1 MDAGT
6 VGLRIASSVMVP
18 LVKRLLL
25 PPKSL
30 PGAEFGERPVRIGR
44 LLSFTGDRRT
54 LSEADLYQLARELV
68 RRAVRAAGPHDPP
81 IAPDEQNAVGYA
93 LGHTLRAL
101 GDLDMDDVQAYDL
114 GPEKLAA
121 ALVRASAP
129 ETRALLSDD
138 AARLHDRLLV
148 TACLHLVH
156 QFSKRPGFDA
166 RTQVETR
173 RSLSAQ
179 KEQLRLILERLPA
192 TLSEDTDFEQA
203 YADYVVRAHSTLS
216 IHGVDLHDA
225 RSQAWPLDTAYLSLE
240 AAPARDPA
248 EPVPGAVNGDA
259 DGRGADP
266 DPESERTTG
275 PVEAA
280 LAAHDRVLL
289 RGVAGTGKTTLVQW
303 LAITTAQQDR
313 VPGHL
318 PQLLGRVPF
327 VLPLR
332 TLARDDGELP
342 LPEGFL
348 RWLDCP
354 LSGSE
359 PKGWAVRVLQAGRGM
374 LLIDGVDEIPEAER
388 PRARS
393 WLKKLRTTFPGNLWL
408 VTTRPSALPR
418 DWLGREGF
426 REFTLTPMR
435 PVDVRRFVQRWHE
448 AAGAGGELAQTL
460 LRSLRSS
467 AELSH
472 LASNPLLCALICAL
486 HRERAGFLPIG
497 RVSLYEAALSM
508 LLERRDRE
516 RYLYGEGTPKLDQ
529 KSATEPLKRLAYWLI
544 RNERTRLKRKVAVDL
559 VEKLRPSVP
568 QLTAVGTADDVLQLL
583 LDRSGL
589 LQEVAGREPAEGAVD
604 FIHRTFQDFLGAKA
618 ALEDHDHGALVNNAH
633 LDQWE
638 DVLQM
643 AVAQARPDERADIL
657 TRLTGRAD
665 REDDDTVRAR
675 LRLLALASLDQATRL
690 DPEVRRT
697 VEERAAQLLP
707 PRSMREARALA
718 ETGALLLGLLPEAD
732 SLDGDAEVTTVHA
745 ICRIGGDA
753 ALARL
758 REFLTTRQPAVR
770 GQLLAHWDR
779 FDTDEYAEEIIK
791 PLLAAGA
798 GEAVTVRSAA
808 ELKALS
814 AMSGYE
820 RVVLQGDFAELD
832 IVGALNAGGL
842 RELRLR
848 GNMRLT
854 SLGFLSDFPA
864 LEALT
869 LNGCRAISDTAP
881 LTRLPHLRRL
891 SLADLPQLEP
901 LARLSACPR
910 LDSLILGAAVP
921 WRGLRD
927 LPRPGALRVLSLPP
941 DAVELA
947 DITALTE
954 LCELRL
960 HHASDRLRP
969 DDWDALLAELP
980 ALRSLRLSHEQLNIM
995 LFPPGARIPQL
1006 TSLEVRSRPGAA
1018 VSLRRIARRLPGLEE
1033 VHLTLFD
1040 SVDLVHLAGLNG
1052 LRRVRLDYPGEVHH
1066 ADELPARVELA
1077 VRPRH

>member
-68 RRAVRAAGPHDPP
+68 RRAMRAAGPHDPP

-101 GDLDMDDVQAYDL
+101 GDLDMDDVQAFDL

-129 ETRALLSDD
+129 ETRALLSDA

-156 QFSKRPGFDA
+156 QFSKRPGFEA
-166 RTQVETR
+166 RSQVEVR
-173 RSLSAQ
+173 RSLSEQ
-179 KEQLRLILERLPA
+179 KEQLRLLLERLPA
-192 TLSEDTDFEQA
+192 TLSEDTDFERH
-203 YADYVVRAHSTLS
+203 YADYVVGQHSTLS

-225 RSQAWPLDTAYLSLE
+225 RSQAWPLETAYLSLE

-248 EPVPGAVNGDA
+248 EPLPGAVNGDA
-259 DGRGADP
+259 DGRGAEP

-332 TLARDDGELP
+332 TLAREDTELP
-342 LPEGFL
+342 MPEGFL
-348 RWLDCP
+348 PWIDCP

-359 PKGWAVRVLQAGRGM
+359 PKGWAVRVLQSGRGM

-388 PRARS
+388 PRARA

-426 REFTLTPMR
+426 REFTLTRMR
-435 PVDVRRFVQRWHE
+435 PGDVRRFIQRWHE
-448 AAGAGGELAQTL
+448 AAGGGDELARTL
-460 LRSLRSS
+460 MKSLRSS
-467 AELSH
+467 TELSR
-472 LASNPLLCALICAL
+472 LATNPLLCVLICAL
-486 HRERAGFLPIG
+486 HLERKGVLPLG
-497 RVSLYEAALSM
+497 RVALYEAALTM

-516 RYLYGEGTPKLDQ
+516 RHVYGEQTPPLDER
-529 KSATEPLKRLAYWLI
+529 SAAEPLKRLAYWLI
-544 RNERTRLKRKVAVDL
+544 RNERTRLKRQDAVDL
-559 VEKLRPSVP
+559 VDRLRPSVP
-568 QLTAVGTADDVLQLL
+568 QLASFGTAEEILRLL

-589 LQEVAGREPAEGAVD
+589 LREPAEGAVD

-618 ALEDHDHGALVNNAH
+618 ALEDHDIGALVAHAH

-643 AVAQARPDERADIL
+643 AVAQARPDERAELL
-657 TRLTGRAD
+657 TRLTARAD
-665 REDDDTVRAR
+665 REEDDTVRAR

-690 DPEVRRT
+690 DPEVRQA

-718 ETGALLLGLLPEAD
+718 ETGELLLGLLPGAD
-732 SLDGDAEVTTVHA
+732 SLAGDAEVTTVHA

-753 ALARL
+753 ALTRL
-758 REFLTTRQPAVR
+758 SEFVTTRQPAVR

-779 FDTDEYAEEIIK
+779 FDTDAYAEEIIK
-791 PLLAAGA
+791 PLLAVGA
-798 GEAVTVRSAA
+798 GEAVIVRSAA

-832 IVGALNAGGL
+832 IVGALDAGGL

-854 SLGFLSDFPA
+854 SLGFLADFPA
-864 LEALT
+864 LEALA
-869 LNGCRAISDTAP
+869 LHGCRAISDTAP
-881 LTRLPHLRRL
+881 LTRLPLLRRL

-927 LPRPGALRVLSLPP
+927 LPRPDALRVLALPP

-947 DITALTE
+947 DITALRE
-954 LCELRL
+954 LRELRL
-960 HHASDRLRP
+960 HNASDRLRP
-969 DDWDALLAELP
+969 DDWDALLAGLP
-980 ALRSLRLSHEQLNIM
+980 ALRTLRLSHEQLSMM

-1006 TSLEVRSRPGAA
+1006 TCLEVRSRPGAA
-1018 VSLRRIARRLPGLEE
+1018 VSLRRIARRLPGLEDI
-1033 VHLTLFD
+1033 HLTLFD
-1040 SVDLVHLAGLNG
+1040 TVDLVHLAGLPK
-1052 LRRVRLDYPGEVHH
+1052 LRQVRLDYPGEVHH
-1066 ADELPARVELA
+1066 ADELPARVELT

>member
-6 VGLRIASSVMVP
+6 TAGLRIAASVVVP

-25 PPKSL
+25 PRGG
-30 PGAEFGERPVRIGR
+30 PGAEFGERPVRLGR

-101 GDLDMDDVQAYDL
+101 GDLDMDDVQAFDL
-114 GPEKLAA
+114 GPQRLAA

-129 ETRALLSDD
+129 ETRALLSAD
-138 AARLHDRLLV
+138 AAQLHDRLLV

-156 QFSKRPGFDA
+156 QFSKRPGFAA
-166 RTQVETR
+166 RTQVELR
-173 RSLSAQ
+173 RALGEQ
-179 KEQLRLILERLPA
+179 QEQLRLLLERLPA
-192 TLSEDTDFEQA
+192 TAVEDTDFERR
-203 YADYVVRAHSTLS
+203 YAHYVVGQHRTLT

-225 RSQAWPLDTAYLSLE
+225 QSQAWPLETAYLSLE
-240 AAPARDPA
+240 AVPARDPA
-248 EPVPGAVNGDA
+248 EPVPGSGTGYSDGD
-259 DGRGADP
+259 GGGVDP
-266 DPESERTTG
+266 DPDSERTTG

-280 LAAHDRVLL
+280 LAGHDRVLL

-303 LAITTAQQDR
+303 LALTTARQDG

-332 TLARDDGELP
+332 TLAREDAELP
-342 LPEGFL
+342 MPDGFL
-348 RWLDCP
+348 RWIGCP
-354 LSGSE
+354 LTGTE
-359 PKGWAVRVLQAGRGM
+359 PAGWAVRVLQAGRGV

-388 PRARS
+388 PRARA
-393 WLKKLRTTFPGNLWL
+393 WLAKLHAAFPGNLWL

-435 PVDVRRFVQRWHE
+435 PHDVRRFVRRWHE
-448 AAGAGGELAQTL
+448 AAGGGEELAATL
-460 LRSLRSS
+460 LRSVRASP
-467 AELSH
+467 ELSH
-472 LASNPLLCALICAL
+472 LATNPLLCSLICAL
-486 HRERAGFLPIG
+486 HRERRGFLPQG
-497 RVSLYEAALSM
+497 RVALYEAALSM

-516 RYLYGEGTPKLDQ
+516 RDLYGRLPPKLDE
-529 KSATEPLKRLAYWLI
+529 KSATEPLKRFAYWLI
-544 RNERTRLKRKVAVDL
+544 RNERTRLGRETAVDL
-559 VEKLRPSVP
+559 LDRLRPSVP
-568 QLTAVGTADDVLQLL
+568 QLARAGSAEDVLRLL

-589 LQEVAGREPAEGAVD
+589 LREPADDAVD

-618 ALEDHDHGALVNNAH
+618 ALEEHDIGALVAHAH
-633 LDQWE
+633 LDPWE

-643 AVAQARPDERADIL
+643 AVAQARPDERAELL

-665 REDDDTVRAR
+665 REEDDGVRTR
-675 LRLLALASLDQATRL
+675 LRLLALASLGQATRL
-690 DPEVRRT
+690 DPDVRAA

-718 ETGALLLGLLPEAD
+718 ETGTLLLGLLPAAET
-732 SLDGDAEVTTVHA
+732 LTGDAEVTTVHA

-758 REFLTTRQPAVR
+758 REFLDTPQSAVR
-770 GQLLAHWDR
+770 AQLLAHWDR
-779 FDTDEYAEEIIK
+779 FDTDAYAEEIVR

-798 GEAVTVRSAA
+798 CEAVTVRSPA

-814 AMSGYE
+814 ALSGYE
-820 RVVLQGDFAELD
+820 RVALQGDFSERDILD
-832 IVGALNAGGL
+832 ALTPGTL

-848 GNMRLT
+848 GNLRLT
-854 SLGFLSDFPA
+854 GLDFLAAFPA
-864 LEALT
+864 LETLALH
-869 LNGCRAISDTAP
+869 GCRAVSDTAP
-881 LTRLPHLRRL
+881 LTRLPRLRRL
-891 SLADLPQLEP
+891 TLADLPQLEP
-901 LARLSACPR
+901 LARLSACPH
-910 LDSLILGAAVP
+910 LEELLLGAAVP

-927 LPRPGALRVLSLPP
+927 LPRPGALRLLALPP

-947 DITALTE
+947 AVTGLTE
-954 LCELRL
+954 LRELRL
-960 HHASDRLRP
+960 HNASDRLRP
-969 DDWDALLAELP
+969 DDWDALLARLP
-980 ALRSLRLSHEQLNIM
+980 ALRSLRLSNEQLSIM

-1006 TSLEVRSRPGAA
+1006 TRLEVRARPGAS

-1033 VHLTLFD
+1033 LHLTLFD
-1040 SVDLVHLAGLNG
+1040 TVDLVHLAGLRA
-1052 LRRVRLDYPGEVHH
+1052 LRRVRLDYPGEVTG
-1066 ADELPARVELA
+1066 ELPPGVELA
-1077 VRPRH
+1077 LRPRS

>member
-25 PPKSL
+25 PPPSL
-30 PGAEFGERPVRIGR
+30 PGAEFGEQPVRIRR

-54 LSEADLYQLARELV
+54 LSEADLYQLAKELV
-68 RRAVRAAGPHDPP
+68 RRAMRAAGPHDPP

-101 GDLDMDDVQAYDL
+101 GDLDMDDVQAFDL

-129 ETRALLSDD
+129 ETRALLSED

-156 QFSKRPGFDA
+156 QFSKRPGFEA
-166 RTQVETR
+166 RSQVELR
-173 RSLSAQ
+173 RGLSEQ
-179 KEQLRLILERLPA
+179 KEQLRLLLERLPTTRA
-192 TLSEDTDFEQA
+192 EDTDFEER
-203 YADYVVRAHSTLS
+203 YTGYVVGAHSSLT
-216 IHGVDLHDA
+216 IHGVDLHDP
-225 RSQAWPLDTAYLSLE
+225 RSQAWPLETAYLSLE
-240 AAPARDPA
+240 AVPARDPV
-248 EPVPGAVNGDA
+248 EPVPGGTNGEA
-259 DGRGADP
+259 DGRAADP
-266 DPESERTTG
+266 DPESERATG

-332 TLARDDGELP
+332 TLAREDTELP
-342 LPEGFL
+342 MPDRFL
-348 RWLDCP
+348 DWIDCP
-354 LSGSE
+354 LTGSE
-359 PKGWAVRVLQAGRGM
+359 PRGWAVRVLQAGRGV
-374 LLIDGVDEIPEAER
+374 LLVDGVDEIPEAER
-388 PRARS
+388 LRARA
-393 WLKKLRTTFPGNLWL
+393 WLTKLRKAFPGNLWL

-418 DWLGREGF
+418 DWLGLEGF

-435 PVDVRRFVQRWHE
+435 PAHVRRFIQRWHD
-448 AAGAGGELAQTL
+448 AAGPDDALAATL
-460 LRSLRSS
+460 MRVLRSS
-467 AELSH
+467 PELSR
-472 LASNPLLCALICAL
+472 LATNPLLCALICAL
-486 HRERAGFLPIG
+486 HRERKGHLPKG
-497 RVSLYEAALSM
+497 RVALYEAALAM
-508 LLERRDRE
+508 LLERRDQE
-516 RYLYGEGTPKLDQ
+516 RDLPSLLDQ

-544 RNERTRLKRKVAVDL
+544 RNERTRLKREDAVDL
-559 VEKLRPSVP
+559 VDRLRPSVP
-568 QLTAVGTADDVLQLL
+568 QLAAAGSAEFVLNLL

-589 LQEVAGREPAEGAVD
+589 LREPGIGSVD

-618 ALEDHDHGALVNNAH
+618 ALEEHDIQALVAHAH

-643 AVAQARPDERADIL
+643 AVAQARPDERADLL
-657 TRLTGRAD
+657 TRLTARAD
-665 REDDDTVRAR
+665 REEDDTVQVR
-675 LRLLALASLDQATRL
+675 LRLLALASLDHATRL
-690 DPEVRRT
+690 DPNVRT
-697 VEERAAQLLP
+697 VVEERAAQLLP
-707 PRSMREARALA
+707 PRNMREARALA
-718 ETGALLLGLLPEAD
+718 ETGTLLLGLLPGAQ
-732 SLDGDAEVTTVHA
+732 SLTGDAEVTTVHA

-758 REFLTTRQPAVR
+758 REFVTTTQPAVR
-770 GQLLAHWDR
+770 TQLLAHWDR
-779 FDTDEYAEEIIK
+779 FDTDEYAEEIIE

-820 RVVLQGDFAELD
+820 RVVLQGDFSEQD
-832 IVGALNAGGL
+832 IVDSLDADGL

-848 GNMRLT
+848 GNELLT
-854 SLGFLSDFPA
+854 SLGFLSAFSDLRA
-864 LEALT
+864 LA

-881 LTRLPHLRRL
+881 LTRLPLLGRL
-891 SLADLPQLEP
+891 TLADLPQLEP
-901 LARLSACPR
+901 LARLSACPN
-910 LDSLILGAAVP
+910 LDSLLLGAAVP

-927 LPRPGALRVLSLPP
+927 LPRPGALRLLSLPP

-947 DITALTE
+947 DITALTQ
-954 LCELRL
+954 LRELRL
-960 HHASDRLRP
+960 HNASDRLRP
-969 DDWDALLAELP
+969 DDWDALLAGLP
-980 ALRSLRLSHEQLNIM
+980 ALRTLRLSHEQLSMM

-1006 TSLEVRSRPGAA
+1006 TGLEVRSRPGAT
-1018 VSLRRIARRLPGLEE
+1018 VSLRRIARRLPGLED

-1040 SVDLVHLAGLNG
+1040 TVDLVHLAGLPE

-1066 ADELPARVELA
+1066 ADELSARVTLA
-1077 VRPRH
+1077 VRPRT

>member
-44 LLSFTGDRRT
+44 LLSFTGDKRV

-68 RRAVRAAGPHDPP
+68 RRAMRAAGPHDPP

-101 GDLDMDDVQAYDL
+101 GELDMDDVQAFDL

-129 ETRALLSDD
+129 ETRALLSTD

-156 QFSKRPGFDA
+156 QFSKRPGFEA
-166 RTQVETR
+166 RTQVELR
-173 RSLSAQ
+173 RSLSEQ
-179 KEQLRLILERLPA
+179 KEQLRLLLERLPA

-203 YADYVVRAHSTLS
+203 YADYVMGQHSSLT
-216 IHGVDLHDA
+216 IHGVDLHDPQN
-225 RSQAWPLDTAYLSLE
+225 QAWPLETAYLSLE

-248 EPVPGAVNGDA
+248 EQVPGAGNGDS
-259 DGRGADP
+259 DGRSVDP
-266 DPESERTTG
+266 DPESERTAG

-332 TLARDDGELP
+332 TLAREDTELP
-342 LPEGFL
+342 MPDGFL
-348 RWLDCP
+348 KWLGCP
-354 LSGSE
+354 LTGSE
-359 PKGWAVRVLQAGRGM
+359 PKGWVVRVLQAGRGM

-388 PRARS
+388 PRARA
-393 WLKKLRTTFPGNLWL
+393 WLAKLRSAFPGNLWL

-435 PVDVRRFVQRWHE
+435 PGDVRRFVRRWHE
-448 AAGAGGELAQTL
+448 AAGAGDELAGKLLPL
-460 LRSLRSS
+460 LRASP
-467 AELSH
+467 ELSR
-472 LASNPLLCALICAL
+472 LSTNPLLCALMCAL
-486 HRERAGFLPIG
+486 HRERRGFLPPG
-497 RVSLYEAALSM
+497 RIALYEAALSM

-516 RYLYGEGTPKLDQ
+516 RDLYGRQPPPLDQ
-529 KSATEPLKRLAYWLI
+529 MSATEPLKRLAYWLI
-544 RNERTRLKRKVAVDL
+544 RNERTILRRQDAVDL

-568 QLTAVGTADDVLQLL
+568 QLAAVGTSDDVLRLL
-583 LDRSGL
+583 LVRTGL
-589 LQEVAGREPAEGAVD
+589 LREPAEGAVD

-618 ALEDHDHGALVNNAH
+618 ALEEHDIGVLVAH
-633 LDQWE
+633 AHVDQWE

-665 REDDDTVRAR
+665 REEDDTVRAR
-675 LRLLALASLDQATRL
+675 LRLLALASLGQATRL

-718 ETGALLLGLLPEAD
+718 ETGALLLGLLPGAE
-732 SLDGDAEVTTVHA
+732 SLTGDAEVTTVHA

-753 ALARL
+753 AMARL
-758 REFLTTRQPAVR
+758 REFITTRQPAVR
-770 GQLLAHWDR
+770 SQLLAHWDR
-779 FDTDEYAEEIIK
+779 FDTDAYAEEIIK

-798 GEAVTVRSAA
+798 GEAVTVRSAT

-820 RVVLQGDFAELD
+820 RVVLQGDFSEQD
-832 IVGALNAGGL
+832 IVGALDAEGL

-848 GNMRLT
+848 GNVRLT
-854 SLGFLSDFPA
+854 SLGFLSAFPD
-864 LEALT
+864 LEALA
-869 LNGCRAISDTAP
+869 LHGCRAISDTAP
-881 LTRLPHLRRL
+881 LTRLPLLRRL
-891 SLADLPQLEP
+891 TLADLPQLEP

-910 LDSLILGAAVP
+910 LDSLLLGAAVP

-927 LPRPGALRVLSLPP
+927 LPRPGSLKLLSLPP

-947 DITALTE
+947 AITALTE
-954 LCELRL
+954 LRELRL
-960 HHASDRLRP
+960 HNASDRLRP
-969 DDWDALLAELP
+969 DDWDALLAQLP
-980 ALRSLRLSHEQLNIM
+980 ALRTLRLSHEQLSMM

-1006 TSLEVRSRPGAA
+1006 TGLDVRARPGAA
-1018 VSLRRIARRLPGLEE
+1018 VSLRRIARRLPGLED
-1033 VHLTLFD
+1033 VHLSLFD
-1040 SVDLVHLAGLNG
+1040 TVDLVHLAGLPA

-1066 ADELPARVELA
+1066 ADELPARVELM

>member
-1 MDAGT
+1 MGAWVDAGT

-25 PPKSL
+25 PPKG

-54 LSEADLYQLARELV
+54 LGEADLYQLARELV

-156 QFSKRPGFDA
+156 QFSLRPGFA
-166 RTQVETR
+166 GRTQVEV
-173 RSLSAQ
+173 LQ
-179 KEQLRLILERLPA
+179 RLGRQQEHLELLLERLPSTPA
-192 TLSEDTDFEQA
+192 QDTDFERG
-203 YADYVVRAHSTLS
+203 YADYIVGQHSSLT
-216 IHGVDLHDA
+216 IYGVDLHDPQ
-225 RSQAWPLDTAYLSLE
+225 SHAWPLETAYLSLE
-240 AAPARDPA
+240 AVPARDPV
-248 EPVPGAVNGDA
+248 EPVPGPGNGDA

-266 DPESERTTG
+266 DLDSERAAG
-275 PVEAA
+275 PVETV
-280 LAAHDRVLL
+280 LAGHDRVLL

-303 LAITTAQQDR
+303 LALTTARQDQ

-318 PQLLGRVPF
+318 PQLLGRIPF

-332 TLARDDGELP
+332 TLARDDAELP
-342 LPEGFL
+342 MPEGFL
-348 RWLDCP
+348 RWIGCP
-354 LSGSE
+354 LVGTE
-359 PKGWAVRVLQAGRGM
+359 PEGWAVRVLSAGRGV

-388 PRARS
+388 ARTRA
-393 WLKKLRTTFPGNLWL
+393 WLTKLRTTFPGNLWL

-426 REFTLTPMR
+426 QEYTLTPMR
-435 PVDVRRFVQRWHE
+435 PGHVRSFIRRWHE
-448 AAGAGGELAQTL
+448 AAGGGDELAQSL
-460 LRSLRSS
+460 LRSLRASP
-467 AELSH
+467 ELSR
-472 LASNPLLCALICAL
+472 LATNPLLCALICAL
-486 HRERAGFLPIG
+486 HRERRGFLPQG
-497 RVSLYEAALSM
+497 RVALYEAALSM

-516 RYLYGEGTPKLDQ
+516 RDLYGRRAPKLDQ

-544 RNERTRLKRKVAVDL
+544 RNERTRLKRQDAVDL
-559 VEKLRPSVP
+559 IERLRPSVP
-568 QLTAVGTADDVLQLL
+568 QLAGAGTAEDVLRLL

-589 LQEVAGREPAEGAVD
+589 LREPADDAVV

-618 ALEDHDHGALVNNAH
+618 ALEEHDIGALVAHAH

-643 AVAQARPDERADIL
+643 AVAQARPDERAELL

-665 REDDDTVRAR
+665 RERDTAVRAR

-690 DPEVRRT
+690 DPAVRET

-707 PRSMREARALA
+707 PRSLREARALA
-718 ETGALLLGLLPEAD
+718 ETGTLLLGLLPAAD
-732 SLDGDAEVTTVHA
+732 TLEGDAEVTTAHA

-758 REFLTTRQPAVR
+758 REFLTTRQPGVR
-770 GQLLAHWDR
+770 AQLLAHWDR
-779 FDTDEYAEEIIK
+779 FDTDAYAEEIIQ

-798 GEAVTVRSAA
+798 DEAVTVRSAA

-814 AMSGYE
+814 TLPGLG
-820 RVVLQGDFAELD
+820 RVTLQGDFTEEEIL
-832 IVGALNAGGL
+832 GALDAGRL

-854 SLGFLSDFPA
+854 GLGFLTAFGS

-869 LNGCRAISDTAP
+869 LQGCRTISDTAP
-881 LTRLPHLRRL
+881 LTGLPNLRRL
-891 SLADLPQLEP
+891 TLAELPQLEP

-910 LDSLILGAAVP
+910 LDALILGAEVP

-927 LPRPGALRVLSLPP
+927 LPRPEELRLLALPP

-947 DITALTE
+947 DVTRLVR
-954 LCELRL
+954 LRELRL
-960 HHASDRLRP
+960 HNASDRLRP
-969 DDWDALLAELP
+969 DDWDAKLAELGE
-980 ALRSLRLSHEQLNIM
+980 LRVLRLSNEQLSLM
-995 LFPPGARIPQL
+995 LFPPGTPLPQL
-1006 TSLEVRSRPGAA
+1006 TRLEVRARPGAA
-1018 VSLRRIARRLPGLEE
+1018 ISLRRIARRLTGLQEI
-1033 VHLTLFD
+1033 HLSQFD
-1040 SVDLVHLAGLNG
+1040 TVELGHLRGIVG
-1052 LRRVRLDYPGEVHH
+1052 LRRVQLDYPGEVVD
-1066 ADELPARVELA
+1066 ADTLPPGAELV
-1077 VRPRH
+1077 VRPRT

>member
-6 VGLRIASSVMVP
+6 VGLRIAASVMVP

-25 PPKSL
+25 PPKAG
-30 PGAEFGERPVRIGR
+30 PGAEFGERPVRLRR
-44 LLSFTGDRRT
+44 LLSFAGDQRT

-81 IAPDEQNAVGYA
+81 VAPDEQNAVGYA

-101 GDLDMDDVQAYDL
+101 GDLAVDDVQAFDL
-114 GPEKLAA
+114 GPEKLAQ
-121 ALVRASAP
+121 ALVRASPP
-129 ETRALLSDD
+129 ETRALLSTQ
-138 AARLHDRLLV
+138 AAHLHDRLLV
-148 TACLHLVH
+148 SACLHLIH
-156 QFSKRPGFDA
+156 ELSKRPGFEA
-166 RTQVETR
+166 RTQIELR
-173 RSLSAQ
+173 RGLSEQ
-179 KEQLRLILERLPA
+179 QEQLRVLLERLPA
-192 TLSEDTDFEQA
+192 TLTEDTEFERR
-203 YADYVVRAHSTLS
+203 YAGYVVSQHSTLT

-225 RSQAWPLDTAYLSLE
+225 QSQAWPLETAYLSLE
-240 AAPARDPA
+240 AVPARDPA
-248 EPVPGAVNGDA
+248 EPVPGSGNGDA
-259 DGRGADP
+259 DGRGVEP
-266 DPESERTTG
+266 DPESERTAG

-280 LAAHDRVLL
+280 LAGHDRVLL

-303 LAITTAQQDR
+303 LALITAQQDR

-332 TLARDDGELP
+332 TLARDDTELP
-342 LPEGFL
+342 MPDGFL
-348 RWLDCP
+348 EWIGCP
-354 LSGSE
+354 LTGTE

-388 PRARS
+388 PRART
-393 WLKKLRTTFPGNLWL
+393 WLAKLRAAFPGNLWL

-435 PVDVRRFVQRWHE
+435 PGDVRRFIQRWHE
-448 AAGAGGELAQTL
+448 AASADDELGATL
-460 LRSLRSS
+460 MRSLRASP
-467 AELSH
+467 ELSR
-472 LASNPLLCALICAL
+472 LATNPLLCALICAL
-486 HRERAGFLPIG
+486 HRERRGFLPQG
-497 RVSLYEAALSM
+497 RVALYEAALSM

-516 RYLYGEGTPKLDQ
+516 RDLYGRRPPKLDQ

-544 RNERTRLKRKVAVDL
+544 RNERTRLERQHAVDL
-559 VEKLRPSVP
+559 VDRLRPSVP
-568 QLTAVGTADDVLQLL
+568 QLERAGSAEDVLRLL
-583 LDRSGL
+583 LDRSGIL
-589 LQEVAGREPAEGAVD
+589 REPFEGAVD

-618 ALEDHDHGALVNNAH
+618 ALEDHDVGALVGHAH

-643 AVAQARPDERADIL
+643 AVAQARPDERADLL

-665 REDDDTVRAR
+665 REEDETVRTR

-690 DPEVRRT
+690 DPDVRAT

-718 ETGALLLGLLPEAD
+718 ETGTLLLGLLPDAE
-732 SLDGDAEVTTVHA
+732 SLTGDGEVTTVHA

-758 REFLTTRQPAVR
+758 RDFRTTRQPAVR
-770 GQLLAHWDR
+770 AQLLAHWDR

-791 PLLAAGA
+791 PLLASGA

-814 AMSGYE
+814 SMSGYE
-820 RVVLQGDFAELD
+820 RVVLQGDFTEMD
-832 IVGALNAGGL
+832 IVGALDPEGL

-854 SLGFLSDFPA
+854 GLGFLSAFA
-864 LEALT
+864 GLEALA
-869 LNGCRAISDTAP
+869 LHGCRAISDTAP
-881 LTRLPHLRRL
+881 LTRLPLLRRL
-891 SLADLPQLEP
+891 TLADLPQLEP

-910 LDSLILGAAVP
+910 LDSLLLGAAVP

-927 LPRPGALRVLSLPP
+927 LPRPGALRLLALPP

-947 DITALTE
+947 AITALTE
-954 LCELRL
+954 LRELRL
-960 HHASDRLRP
+960 HNASDRLRP
-969 DDWDALLAELP
+969 DDWDALLADLP
-980 ALRSLRLSHEQLNIM
+980 ALRTLRLSHEQLSMM

-1006 TSLEVRSRPGAA
+1006 TRLEVRSRTGAT

-1033 VHLTLFD
+1033 IHLMQFD
-1040 SVDLVHLAGLNG
+1040 TVDLVHLAGLRS
-1052 LRRVRLDYPGEVHH
+1052 LRRVRLDYPGEVSG
-1066 ADELPARVELA
+1066 APPTGVELT

>member
-348 RWLDCP
+348 RWGGGRP
-354 LSGSE
+354 RG
-359 PKGWAVRVLQAGRGM
+359 PRPHPWGGGGGPVAGGRG
-374 LLIDGVDEIPEAER
+374 
-388 PRARS
+388 
-393 WLKKLRTTFPGNLWL
+393 
-408 VTTRPSALPR
+408 
-418 DWLGREGF
+418 
-426 REFTLTPMR
+426 
-435 PVDVRRFVQRWHE
+435 
-448 AAGAGGELAQTL
+448 L
-460 LRSLRSS
+460 LRGGSHSL
-467 AELSH
+467 
-472 LASNPLLCALICAL
+472 
-486 HRERAGFLPIG
+486 
-497 RVSLYEAALSM
+497 
-508 LLERRDRE
+508 
-516 RYLYGEGTPKLDQ
+516 
-529 KSATEPLKRLAYWLI
+529 
-544 RNERTRLKRKVAVDL
+544 
-559 VEKLRPSVP
+559 
-568 QLTAVGTADDVLQLL
+568 
-583 LDRSGL
+583 
-589 LQEVAGREPAEGAVD
+589 
-604 FIHRTFQDFLGAKA
+604 
-618 ALEDHDHGALVNNAH
+618 
-633 LDQWE
+633 
-638 DVLQM
+638 
-643 AVAQARPDERADIL
+643 
-657 TRLTGRAD
+657 
-665 REDDDTVRAR
+665 
-675 LRLLALASLDQATRL
+675 
-690 DPEVRRT
+690 
-697 VEERAAQLLP
+697 
-707 PRSMREARALA
+707 
-718 ETGALLLGLLPEAD
+718 
-732 SLDGDAEVTTVHA
+732 
-745 ICRIGGDA
+745 
-753 ALARL
+753 
-758 REFLTTRQPAVR
+758 
-770 GQLLAHWDR
+770 
-779 FDTDEYAEEIIK
+779 
-791 PLLAAGA
+791 
-798 GEAVTVRSAA
+798 
-808 ELKALS
+808 
-814 AMSGYE
+814 
-820 RVVLQGDFAELD
+820 
-832 IVGALNAGGL
+832 
-842 RELRLR
+842 
-848 GNMRLT
+848 
-854 SLGFLSDFPA
+854 
-864 LEALT
+864 
-869 LNGCRAISDTAP
+869 
-881 LTRLPHLRRL
+881 
-891 SLADLPQLEP
+891 
-901 LARLSACPR
+901 
-910 LDSLILGAAVP
+910 
-921 WRGLRD
+921 
-927 LPRPGALRVLSLPP
+927 PGA
-941 DAVELA
+941 
-947 DITALTE
+947 
-954 LCELRL
+954 
-960 HHASDRLRP
+960 
-969 DDWDALLAELP
+969 
-980 ALRSLRLSHEQLNIM
+980 
-995 LFPPGARIPQL
+995 
-1006 TSLEVRSRPGAA
+1006 
-1018 VSLRRIARRLPGLEE
+1018 
-1033 VHLTLFD
+1033 
-1040 SVDLVHLAGLNG
+1040 
-1052 LRRVRLDYPGEVHH
+1052 
-1066 ADELPARVELA
+1066 
-1077 VRPRH
+1077 

>member
-18 LVKRLLL
+18 LIKRLLL
-25 PPKSL
+25 PPKG

-54 LSEADLYQLARELV
+54 LGEADLYQLARELV
-68 RRAVRAAGPHDPP
+68 RRAMRAAGPHDPP

-129 ETRALLSDD
+129 ETRALLSAD

-156 QFSKRPGFDA
+156 QFSLRPGFA
-166 RTQVETR
+166 GRTQVEVLQR
-173 RSLSAQ
+173 LGRQ
-179 KEQLRLILERLPA
+179 QEQLELLLERLPSTPA
-192 TLSEDTDFEQA
+192 QDTEFERG
-203 YADYVVRAHSTLS
+203 YADYIVGQHSTLT
-216 IHGVDLHDA
+216 IYGVDLHDPQ
-225 RSQAWPLDTAYLSLE
+225 SHAWPLETAYLSLE
-240 AAPARDPA
+240 AVPARDLV
-248 EPVPGAVNGDA
+248 EPVPAVNGDA
-259 DGRGADP
+259 DGRGVDP
-266 DPESERTTG
+266 DPDAERPAG
-275 PVEAA
+275 PVETV
-280 LAAHDRVLL
+280 LAGHDSVLL

-303 LAITTAQQDR
+303 LALTTARQDQ

-332 TLARDDGELP
+332 TLARDDAELP
-342 LPEGFL
+342 MPEGFL
-348 RWLDCP
+348 RWIGCP
-354 LSGSE
+354 LVGTE
-359 PKGWAVRVLQAGRGM
+359 PDGWAVRVLGSGRGV
-374 LLIDGVDEIPEAER
+374 LLVDGVDEIPEAER
-388 PRARS
+388 SRART
-393 WLKKLRTTFPGNLWL
+393 WLTKLRTTFPGNLWL

-426 REFTLTPMR
+426 QEFTLTPMR
-435 PVDVRRFVQRWHE
+435 PGRVRRFIQRWHE
-448 AAGAGGELAQTL
+448 AAGAGDELAQSL
-460 LRSLRSS
+460 MRSLRASP
-467 AELSH
+467 ELSR
-472 LASNPLLCALICAL
+472 LATNPLLCSLICAL
-486 HRERAGFLPIG
+486 HRERRGFLPQG
-497 RVSLYEAALSM
+497 RVALYDAALSM

-516 RYLYGEGTPKLDQ
+516 RDLYGRRAPTLDQ

-544 RNERTRLKRKVAVDL
+544 RNERTSLKRQDAVDL
-559 VEKLRPSVP
+559 IERLSPSVP
-568 QLTAVGTADDVLQLL
+568 QLARAGTAEDVLRLL

-589 LQEVAGREPAEGAVD
+589 LREPADDAVD

-618 ALEDHDHGALVNNAH
+618 ALEEHDIGALVSHAH
-633 LDQWE
+633 LDTWE

-643 AVAQARPDERADIL
+643 AVAQARPDERAELL
-657 TRLTGRAD
+657 TRLGGRAD
-665 REDDDTVRAR
+665 RESDDAVRAR

-690 DPEVRRT
+690 DPDVREA

-707 PRSMREARALA
+707 PRSLREARALA
-718 ETGALLLGLLPEAD
+718 ETGTLLLGLLPAAD
-732 SLDGDAEVTTVHA
+732 TLEGDAEVTTAHA

-758 REFLTTRQPAVR
+758 RDFLTTRQSGVR
-770 GQLLAHWDR
+770 AQLLGHWDR
-779 FDTDEYAEEIIK
+779 FDTDAYAEEIIQ

-798 GEAVTVRSAA
+798 DEAVTVRSAA
-808 ELKALS
+808 ELKALD
-814 AMSGYE
+814 AMPGLE
-820 RVVLQGDFAELD
+820 RVVLQGDFTEAEIL
-832 IVGALNAGGL
+832 GALDPERL

-854 SLGFLSDFPA
+854 GLDFLTAFGS

-869 LNGCRAISDTAP
+869 LQGCRSVSDTAP
-881 LTRLPHLRRL
+881 LTGLPGLRRL
-891 SLADLPQLEP
+891 TLADLPQLEP

-927 LPRPGALRVLSLPP
+927 LPRPGELELLALPP
-941 DAVELA
+941 DAVELT
-947 DITALTE
+947 DVTRLTR
-954 LCELRL
+954 LRELRL
-960 HHASDRLRP
+960 HNASDRLRP
-969 DDWDALLAELP
+969 DDWDALLARLDT
-980 ALRSLRLSHEQLNIM
+980 LRTLRLSHDQLSLM
-995 LFPPGARIPQL
+995 LFPPGTPIPQL
-1006 TSLEVRSRPGAA
+1006 TRLEVRARPGAA
-1018 VSLRRIARRLPGLEE
+1018 VSLRRTARRLTGLEE
-1033 VHLTLFD
+1033 VHLSQFD
-1040 SVDLVHLAGLNG
+1040 AVDLVHLVGLPR
-1052 LRRVRLDYPGEVHH
+1052 LRRVQLDYPGEVSG
-1066 ADELPARVELA
+1066 AAELPTGVELV
-1077 VRPRH
+1077 VRPRT

>member
-44 LLSFTGDRRT
+44 LLSFTGDRRV

-68 RRAVRAAGPHDPP
+68 RRAMRAAGPHDPP

-101 GDLDMDDVQAYDL
+101 GELDMDDVQAYDL

-129 ETRALLSDD
+129 ETRALLSTD

-156 QFSKRPGFDA
+156 QFSKRPGFEA
-166 RTQVETR
+166 RTQVELR
-173 RSLSAQ
+173 RSISEQ
-179 KEQLRLILERLPA
+179 KEQLRLLLERLPA
-192 TLSEDTDFEQA
+192 TLAEDTDFEQT
-203 YADYVVRAHSTLS
+203 YADYVVRRHSSLT
-216 IHGVDLHDA
+216 IHGVDLHDPQ
-225 RSQAWPLDTAYLSLE
+225 SQAWPLETAYLSLE

-248 EPVPGAVNGDA
+248 EQVPGAGNGDP

-266 DPESERTTG
+266 DPESERTAG

-303 LAITTAQQDR
+303 IAITTAQQDR

-332 TLARDDGELP
+332 TLAREDTELP
-342 LPEGFL
+342 MPDGFL
-348 RWLDCP
+348 KWIDCP
-354 LSGSE
+354 LTGSE

-388 PRARS
+388 PRARA
-393 WLKKLRTTFPGNLWL
+393 WLAKLHSAFPGNLWL

-435 PVDVRRFVQRWHE
+435 PGDVRRFVRRWHE
-448 AAGAGGELAQTL
+448 AAGAGEELAGKLLPL
-460 LRSLRSS
+460 LRASP
-467 AELSH
+467 ELSR
-472 LASNPLLCALICAL
+472 LSTNPLLCSLMCAL
-486 HRERAGFLPIG
+486 HRERRGFLPPG
-497 RVSLYEAALSM
+497 RIALYEAALSM

-516 RYLYGEGTPKLDQ
+516 RDLYGRKPPPLDQ
-529 KSATEPLKRLAYWLI
+529 MSATEPLKRLAYWLI
-544 RNERTRLKRKVAVDL
+544 RNERTILRRQDAVDL
-559 VEKLRPSVP
+559 IERLRPSVP
-568 QLTAVGTADDVLQLL
+568 QLATVGTSDDVLRLL
-583 LDRSGL
+583 LVRTGL
-589 LQEVAGREPAEGAVD
+589 LREPAEGAVD

-618 ALEDHDHGALVNNAH
+618 ALEEHDIGVLVAH
-633 LDQWE
+633 AHVDQWE

-643 AVAQARPDERADIL
+643 AVAQARPDERADLL

-665 REDDDTVRAR
+665 REEDDTVRAR
-675 LRLLALASLDQATRL
+675 LRLLALASLGQATRL

-718 ETGALLLGLLPEAD
+718 ETGALLLGLLPGAD
-732 SLDGDAEVTTVHA
+732 TLTGDAEVTTVHA

-753 ALARL
+753 ALTRL
-758 REFLTTRQPAVR
+758 REFVTTRQPAVR
-770 GQLLAHWDR
+770 SQLLAHWDR
-779 FDTDEYAEEIIK
+779 FDTDMYAEEIIK

-820 RVVLQGDFAELD
+820 RVVLQGDFTDQEIL
-832 IVGALNAGGL
+832 GALDTDRL

-854 SLGFLSDFPA
+854 SLGFLSAFPA
-864 LEALT
+864 LEALA
-869 LNGCRAISDTAP
+869 LHGCRAISDTAP
-881 LTRLPHLRRL
+881 LTRLPLLRRL
-891 SLADLPQLEP
+891 TLTDLPQLEP

-910 LDSLILGAAVP
+910 LDSLLLGAAVP

-927 LPRPGALRVLSLPP
+927 LPRPSALRLLALPP
-941 DAVELA
+941 DAVELNA
-947 DITALTE
+947 ITALTE
-954 LCELRL
+954 LRELRL
-960 HHASDRLRP
+960 HNASDRLRP

-980 ALRSLRLSHEQLNIM
+980 ALRTLRLSHEQLSMM

-1006 TSLEVRSRPGAA
+1006 TGLDVRSRPGAA

-1033 VHLTLFD
+1033 VHLSLFD
-1040 SVDLVHLAGLNG
+1040 TVDLVHLAGLPA

-1066 ADELPARVELA
+1066 ADELPARVELT